1 MGTMNVFLSWSG
13 KVSRDV
19 AGALHQW
26 LPYMHHSIK
35 PFMSSVDIGKGDR
48 WGEGLSRELKDAQY
62 AIVCVTPFNTFKPWM
77 NFEAGSLFHLPHLT
91 PFLFRVDR
99 LSLTHSPLSQFQM
112 TDYSSDSDRSKH
124 DFFQLLQS
132 INGELPE
139 ADRLDAEVLQ
149 RNFDHWWT
157 ELKKELDAIPEVS
170 AGETRTAYTWLRT
183 FEDLAVHDVTP
194 DCRAV
199 WFVTADVFKFALR
212 AGLREK
218 IEANL
223 DKVRYRYLIPDPDG
237 SEERAARDQ
246 LDRMANRYPDNLE
259 YRSFNPELFR
269 KQAASDYVVIES
281 KDADTVAKVFVRIP
295 LADTSMDYW
304 FETEE
309 RAAHGFHLRFLQL
322 WESPAD
328 TGDTLTPKTAVRA
341 RATGAAT

>member
-1 MGTMNVFLSWSG
+1 
-13 KVSRDV
+13 
-19 AGALHQW
+19 
-26 LPYMHHSIK
+26 
-35 PFMSSVDIGKGDR
+35 
-48 WGEGLSRELKDAQY
+48 
-62 AIVCVTPFNTFKPWM
+62 
-77 NFEAGSLFHLPHLT
+77 
-91 PFLFRVDR
+91 
-99 LSLTHSPLSQFQM
+99 M